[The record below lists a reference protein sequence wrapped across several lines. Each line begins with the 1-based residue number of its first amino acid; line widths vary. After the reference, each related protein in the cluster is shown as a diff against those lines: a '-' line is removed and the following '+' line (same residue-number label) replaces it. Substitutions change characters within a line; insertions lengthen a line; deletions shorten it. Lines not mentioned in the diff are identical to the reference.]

1 MHLIGFKFSCW
12 FQLNYCFS
20 LQAGKPRP
28 KNKQQQNQT
37 GKPRPKNKQQQKQA
51 ISDMVTMD
59 FSNPAIFRV
68 RVNGKIEKDLK
79 VFYGETIKPLCLIKY
94 IELERNSPLLQKF
107 PH

>member
-1 MHLIGFKFSCW
+1 MHLIGFKFSCR

-20 LQAGKPRP
+20 LQA
-28 KNKQQQNQT
+28 

-59 FSNPAIFRV
+59 FSNPTMFRV
-68 RVNGKIEKDLK
+68 QVNGKIEKDLK

>member
-28 KNKQQQNQT
+28 KNKQQQ
-37 GKPRPKNKQQQKQA
+37 KQA

-68 RVNGKIEKDLK
+68 QMNGKIEKDLK
-79 VFYGETIKPLCLIKY
+79 VFLW
-94 IELERNSPLLQKF
+94 RDD
-107 PH
+107 